1 MATTQ
6 QHLDVLSAL
15 DTAFLLQ
22 EGPRAQMHLG
32 GIAIFEGPPPSFE
45 EFIDHIRGRLDRVP
59 RYRQKVAFPPGGVGR
74 PHWIDDPTFHI
85 GYHVRHEALPAP
97 GGDTELRRVLARHF
111 SHRLDRSKPLWE
123 LIIVEGLADD
133 RFAVISKT
141 HNAVVD
147 GYAGVDIMSAL
158 FDLEP
163 VPAQQPAAGPW
174 VPRPEPSAA

>member
-22 EGPRAQMHLG
+22 EGSRAHMHLG
-32 GIAIFEGPPPSFE
+32 GIAIFQGPPPQFE
-45 EFIDHIRGRLDRVP
+45 EIVEHIRGRLDRVP

-85 GYHVRHEALPAP
+85 GYHVRHEALPSP
-97 GGDTELRRVLARHF
+97 GGDPELRRVLARHF

-123 LIIVEGLADD
+123 IGRAHV
-133 RFAVISKT
+133 
-141 HNAVVD
+141 
-147 GYAGVDIMSAL
+147 
-158 FDLEP
+158 
-163 VPAQQPAAGPW
+163 
-174 VPRPEPSAA
+174 